1 MRGTTAECLQHF
13 LARVG
18 DDKAEVLK
26 DFVRLKGEH
35 STRTI
40 QRWRSGKQL
49 PTGEKLLRL
58 RVFLEVVGYEVAE
71 MRTGELEDS
80 ALRVLWLIGLGALEI
95 QEVLNSLE
103 YSHPSALFRIL
114 LAGGVPQ
121 TTPAYRLRMLARDTD
136 GDLAAGLELWEKRV
150 APLRQLVGTTAS
162 EPPSLTPAKAKPTET
177 AREQDCAEPPSQEKP
192 QAAVPLPKQEVSQ
205 KPRVESGSDQHT
217 GVVTHLV
224 LALDA
229 ALRASSD
236 VMGLVEELKDQVP
249 TRRLRTIRG
258 FLDQALSD

>member
-1 MRGTTAECLQHF
+1 MRDTTAECLQHF

-18 DDKAEVLK
+18 DDKVEVLK

-80 ALRVLWLIGLGALEI
+80 ALRVLWLIGLGSLEI
-95 QEVLNSLE
+95 QEVLDSLK

-136 GDLAAGLELWEKRV
+136 GDLAAGLELWEKRI
-150 APLRQLVGTTAS
+150 APLRQFVGTTAS
-162 EPPSLTPAKAKPTET
+162 EPPSLASSETRTPEVARKA
-177 AREQDCAEPPSQEKP
+177 DCAEPPPQEKP
-192 QAAVPLPKQEVSQ
+192 RAAAPLPRQEVS
-205 KPRVESGSDQHT
+205 KKSRTENGSDHHT

-229 ALRASSD
+229 SLRAAPD
-236 VMGLVEELKDQVP
+236 VVSLVEELKDQIS
-249 TRRLRTIRG
+249 TRRLRKIRG
-258 FLDQALSD
+258 FIDQVLSD